1 MGAGFRYP
9 VSMENRR
16 VADLLEAIADTLE
29 LRGEDHF
36 RIRAYREAARNIAND
51 PMDVAERW
59 HTGMLE
65 DIPGVGVSIS
75 QKIADFLRTGRSAYL
90 EEISQGMPRSV
101 AQLLVVPGLGP
112 KRARLLYESLGIQN
126 LEELA
131 EAARQHRIQTIPGM
145 GAKTEASILKEL
157 ERYRQRERRLLLGEA
172 WPLADEIAELLNDA
186 RVIEQAVPAGS
197 IRRRRETV
205 GDIDILASS
214 REQMAAMDVFIR
226 LPVVQEILA
235 YGPTKSSVL
244 THENLQV
251 DLRVVAPEEFGAA
264 LQHFT
269 GSKAHNIALRDRAIA
284 LGYKLNEYGLFR
296 QDNQRRVAGRTE
308 EEIYEALG
316 LIWIPPELR
325 ENEGELEA
333 AGRHRLPDLIEEKDI
348 RGDLHTHT
356 DWSDGHNTLEE
367 MVEAAIRRGY
377 EYLAITDHSQS
388 LGIAQGLNRERFL
401 KQHRLIQ
408 QLNQRYQPFLILH
421 GAEVDILQDGSLDY
435 PDELLSL
442 LDWVGVSIHS
452 GMKQPEERMTQRIL
466 RALQGRVNVLNHPTG
481 RLLSGRP
488 PYELDLER
496 VMEQARAR
504 GVALEVNGT
513 PDRLDLNGSQV
524 RRAIAKG
531 CRLTLDT
538 DAHSV
543 NSLDYMR
550 YAVVTA
556 RRGWVQKRDVL
567 NALRR
572 EDLLAYLK
580 GHLKAA

>member
-1 MGAGFRYP
+1 MSATFRYAGR
-9 VSMENRR
+9 MENRR

-51 PMDVAERW
+51 PVDVAQRW
-59 HTGMLE
+59 RVGTLE

-75 QKIADFLRTGRSAYL
+75 QKISDFLSQGRSQYL
-90 EEISQGMPRSV
+90 EEISQGVPRSV
-101 AQLLVVPGLGP
+101 AQLLAVPGVGP
-112 KRARLLYESLGIQN
+112 KRARLLYDSLGIQN
-126 LEELA
+126 LADLA
-131 EAARQHRIQTIPGM
+131 EAAKQHRIQTVPGM

-172 WPLADEIAELLNDA
+172 WPLADEIAQLLGDS

-197 IRRRRETV
+197 IRRRKETV

-214 REQMAAMDVFIR
+214 RDQMRAMDVFTH
-226 LPVVQEILA
+226 LPVVQEVLLV
-235 YGPTKSSVL
+235 GPTKSSIL
-244 THENLQV
+244 TRENLQV
-251 DLRVVAPEEFGAA
+251 DLRVVAPEEFGSA

-269 GSKAHNIALRDRAIA
+269 GSKAHNIAMRDRAIA

-296 QDNQRRVAGRTE
+296 LDNQKRVAGRTE
-308 EEIYEALG
+308 QEIYEALG
-316 LIWIPPELR
+316 LLWIPPELR
-325 ENEGELEA
+325 ENEGEIEA
-333 AGRHRLPDLIEEKDI
+333 SGRHQLPQLIEERDI

-367 MVEAAIRRGY
+367 MVEAALQHGY

-388 LGIAQGLNRERFL
+388 LGIAHGLDRERFI
-401 KQHRLIQ
+401 KQHREIQ
-408 QLNQRYQPFLILH
+408 QLNQRYYPFLIMH

-435 PDELLSL
+435 PQELLSM
-442 LDWVGVSIHS
+442 LDWIGISVHS
-452 GMKQPEERMTQRIL
+452 GMKQPGERMTQRIV

-481 RLLSGRP
+481 RLLSGRE

-496 VMEQARAR
+496 VMETARAQ
-504 GVALEVNGT
+504 GVALEVNGN
-513 PDRLDLNGSQV
+513 PDRLDLDGGQV

-531 CRLTLDT
+531 CQLTLDT
-538 DAHSV
+538 DAHSIG
-543 NSLDYMR
+543 SLEYMR
-550 YAVVTA
+550 YAVATA
-556 RRGWVQKRDVL
+556 RRGWAEKRNVL
-567 NALRR
+567 NTLRR
-572 EDLLAYLK
+572 DELLAYLK